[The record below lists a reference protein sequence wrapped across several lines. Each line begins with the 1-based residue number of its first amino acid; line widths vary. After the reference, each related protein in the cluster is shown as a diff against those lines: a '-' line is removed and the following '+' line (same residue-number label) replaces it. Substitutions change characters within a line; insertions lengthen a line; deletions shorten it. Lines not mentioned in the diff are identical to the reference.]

1 MELQAWGYWFELC
14 MTVWYA
20 VPLAFCV
27 DNVNMFRILSILYER
42 QVKNRADKSTCIWK
56 IQILGNKTTKGLS
69 LQEADFRCGFPFFE
83 NTQPKQ
89 MPLMWLEQ
97 MTRLLFLAAKSWHL
111 YQKTHSNLRGHMFFE
126 WLEISMSNETNFFIS
141 SGNLLHDFAQTFVES
156 SLIVLFLI
164 TDLFG
169 FPCISAMCS
178 LIVCTVRLYF
188 EILSTKT
195 SVLIRFQTA
204 SIFLGFSEFFWVFTE
219 KKDNSE
225 MKNKM
230 SSLLYFVKMYYSLR
244 SLYCLCIA
252 NVSAVAIWW
261 VKI

>member
-111 YQKTHSNLRGHMFFE
+111 YQKTHSNLRGHMFFK
-126 WLEISMSNETNFFIS
+126 WLEISVSNETNFFIS

-156 SLIVLFLI
+156 GLIVLFLI